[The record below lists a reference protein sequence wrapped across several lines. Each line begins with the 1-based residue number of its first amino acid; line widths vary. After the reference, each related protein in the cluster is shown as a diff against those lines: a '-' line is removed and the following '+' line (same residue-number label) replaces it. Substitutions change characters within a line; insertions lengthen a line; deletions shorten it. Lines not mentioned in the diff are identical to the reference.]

1 MVADLHRGHD
11 DEGSDEQQQKRGGN
25 AFDRSVDRSAQV
37 SQRIDV
43 HGASPPV
50 LVMVRLNRR

>member
-11 DEGSDEQQQKRGGN
+11 DEGSDEQQQKRDGN
-25 AFDRSVDRSAQV
+25 RFDRSVDRSAQV
-37 SQRIDV
+37 IQRIGV

-50 LVMVRLNRR
+50 PSMVRLNRR